1 MKNKFF
7 TYQFVRTRTNLD
19 MHRKRARMGD
29 NMGNRIIFYWDYFF
43 ILNLIMNLF
52 LIEMTGLLRRKYISG
67 KRLLLAA
74 LIGSVQ
80 MTVLAGVCL
89 FWTGQGKGCVF
100 SVWFLFPAAVF
111 IGWEMLQ
118 MVFRERSRRERW
130 HNLTGLLQVSLLTGG
145 TLLFLRERIQ
155 GKVSGTGAGLVAVG
169 TAGIFFVFLLGRRT
183 AGRRELESHVMDGIL
198 TARNGE
204 QYPLRVLFDS
214 GNGLVSPYTGEAVMI
229 IAREVADQLEV
240 EKGQN
245 PLWIPFHSIGG
256 DGLLPAYRFSSLV
269 LQNGRKKENFLAAVS
284 DELST
289 DRTIQMI
296 VNGD

>member
-1 MKNKFF
+1 
-7 TYQFVRTRTNLD
+7 
-19 MHRKRARMGD
+19 
-29 NMGNRIIFYWDYFF
+29 MGNQIIFYWDYFL

-67 KRLLLAA
+67 KRLLFAA
-74 LIGSVQ
+74 LTGSVQ
-80 MTVLAGVCL
+80 TTFLAGLCFL
-89 FWTGQGKGCVF
+89 WKGSGEGQL
-100 SVWFLFPAAVF
+100 SPAWLLFPTAAG

-118 MVFRERSRRERW
+118 LVFREKNGREKW
-130 HNLTGLLQVSLLTGG
+130 HNFTALIQISLLTGG
-145 TLLFLRERIQ
+145 TLFFFRERIQ
-155 GKVSGTGAGLVAVG
+155 GMVSGTGMGLVLVG
-169 TAGIFFVFLLGRRT
+169 TAGVFFVLLLGRRA
-183 AGRRELESHVMDGIL
+183 AGRRELQRHVMDGIL
-198 TARNGE
+198 TARNG
-204 QYPLRVLFDS
+204 QKYYLRVLFDS
-214 GNGLVSPYTGEAVMI
+214 GNSLVSPYTGENVMI
-229 IAREVADQLEV
+229 ITREVA
-240 EKGQN
+240 EKLNIEKEQN